1 MKVVRLPTKPGS
13 DLWVITHDLTL
24 AQGRAR
30 RLRPINV
37 MTFLAH
43 HLIKKDHA
51 PVYRLGL
58 ALEDKLFAV
67 TYHLAAF
74 RGAVGA
80 FGDLVYANTYVRDY
94 SEEQKVVCALEAM
107 LGSIYM
113 ALEITARINS
123 RIHPGL
129 PQKFRDQSRKF
140 PLFAFD
146 KSPWLPRFFDVRS
159 EFTHFGSSM
168 PVISEGKIVM
178 EFINTAELEAFTK
191 GFQHIQL
198 EELGSYALSLYDLLD
213 AWATEELKKMDPTVI
228 IDSIEEVGAGKPLK
242 AEKIPASTIL
252 GLL

>member
-1 MKVVRLPTKPGS
+1 VKAVRLATKPGG

-43 HLIKKDHA
+43 HLVPKNHA
-51 PVYRLGL
+51 PVYRLAL

-74 RGAVGA
+74 RSAVGA
-80 FGDLVYANTYVRDY
+80 FGDLVYSNTYVRDY
-94 SEEQKVVCALEAM
+94 SEEQKVICALEAM

-123 RIHPGL
+123 RLHRGL

-140 PLFAFD
+140 PLFAF
-146 KSPWLPRFFDVRS
+146 SESSWLARFYDVRS

-178 EFINTAELEAFTK
+178 EFINPAKLEAFTK

-213 AWATEELKKMDPTVI
+213 AWASEELKKMDPTVM
-228 IDSIEEVGAGKPLK
+228 IDSINETGAGKPLTPGK
-242 AEKIPASTIL
+242 VPASTIL
-252 GLL
+252 DLL